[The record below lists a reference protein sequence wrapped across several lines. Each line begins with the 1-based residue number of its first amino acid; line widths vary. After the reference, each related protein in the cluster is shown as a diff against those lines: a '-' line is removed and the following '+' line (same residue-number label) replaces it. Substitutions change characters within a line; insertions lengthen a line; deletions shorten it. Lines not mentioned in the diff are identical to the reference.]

1 MFFDPALPDSSV
13 AAGSAATWQPPRAA
27 AARRRPAADLLTLPS
42 FSTEVPGAVRL
53 KWREDVHLSDLV
65 LKHFQYGPLRA
76 GDVHDPADAGDA
88 FQQAFHAWTQ
98 RQYGRL
104 SRLRF
109 TPHLFDAHA
118 VRDVLDGLGNG
129 NNNDDPTPLFLGFGL
144 EDEWVYSLEGA
155 IETLRSVHPLL
166 FRTVMAALYR
176 ASARTMFIR
185 LPDWFMYEFSCWY
198 WDGDPDIS
206 DKDADEML
214 KERFHDDTETRN
226 AYLPSV
232 VRPQLCP
239 DDADPCVF
247 DGGKWR
253 ERRALTDPE
262 LLRLRARSRGMPR
275 RVCTEVLKLRA
286 LMRRSRT
293 RDLLHVSYNANP
305 VYALCSVIV
314 EDNQFVGDLLDCHF
328 DNEAQSGDA
337 TTYSGFSRLA
347 STPKAIR
354 RQYADLALAFRILT
368 HLDRLLALVSHPT

>member
-1 MFFDPALPDSSV
+1 M
-13 AAGSAATWQPPRAA
+13 AAGSAARWQPPRAA
-27 AARRRPAADLLTLPS
+27 PARRRPAADLLTLPS

-53 KWREDVHLSDLV
+53 KWREDVNLSDLV

-88 FQQAFHAWTQ
+88 FQQAFHAWTR

-118 VRDVLDGLGNG
+118 VRDVLDALGNG
-129 NNNDDPTPLFLGFGL
+129 NNDDDPTPLFFGFGL

-155 IETLRSVHPLL
+155 IETLRSAHPLL
-166 FRTVMAALYR
+166 FRTVMGALYR

-185 LPDWFMYEFSCWY
+185 LPDWFIYEFSCWY
-198 WDGDPDIS
+198 WDGDPNIS
-206 DKDADEML
+206 DEDADEAL
-214 KERFHDDTETRN
+214 KERFEDDTETRS

-247 DGGKWR
+247 RGGKWR
-253 ERRALTDPE
+253 DRRAMTDPE
-262 LLRLRARSRGMPR
+262 LVRLRARSRGMPR
-275 RVCTEVLKLRA
+275 RVCTEVLNLRT

-293 RDLLHVSYNANP
+293 RDLFHVSYDANP
-305 VYALCSVIV
+305 VYGICSVIV
-314 EDNQFVGDLLDCHF
+314 EDNEFVGDLLDHHF
-328 DNEAQSGDA
+328 DGAAQCGDA

-368 HLDRLLALVSHPT
+368 HLDRLLALVSQPT